1 MFRVFGN
8 AWTTPEIKKKILFT
22 ALIIVLYRL
31 GSAIPVPYING
42 AALSSMMDQAGE
54 TLLGY
59 FNLLS
64 GEAFSQG
71 TLFALGVS
79 PYITASIVIQLLTI
93 AIPALERMSKSGPEG
108 QEKLQ
113 KITRYVT
120 IALAAITG
128 YGYYITIKSNY
139 SNLVMDHW
147 FAVVVIVACLTAGA
161 SLVMWTGERI
171 DEKGIGNGISMIL
184 FANIVSRGAPLLLRM
199 IALLK
204 IGGMQYLYV
213 FLAVAVLL
221 LIIVLTVFFSNSERR
236 LNVQYAK
243 RQVGRKMYGG
253 ANTTLPIKV
262 LMSGVMPIIFA
273 NSVVMVPAT
282 LALIIPSWQSG
293 IEKYFSSSSQYPFY
307 VLTLFVLIVAFAYF
321 YLSISFNTVEVANNL
336 KKNGGTIL
344 GYRPGK
350 PTADYVKKVVNRVTL
365 IGSFFL
371 SFMAIFPVLLSWT
384 NIDAFRVLVFGGTS
398 MIIIVSVALETTH
411 VLESEITM
419 RHYKGFLD

>member
-8 AWTTPEIKKKILFT
+8 AWKIPEIKKKILFT

-147 FAVVVIVACLTAGA
+147 FAGVVIVACLTAGA

-307 VLTLFVLIVAFAYF
+307 VLIVAFAYF

-411 VLESEITM
+411 VRESEITM